1 MVADAVWD
9 LSVTAFL
16 PSTTAMRTTLLA
28 YAYYLEPT
36 SSATNRRVYVAAFFF
51 ALGAI
56 FAWPFSLLLSLP
68 FVFEELFVGGKD
80 IVLKAD
86 VASWRTKRVVRFAGA
101 AAVAGLIAV
110 SPPRLLKAFR
120 LFTDDRSRRS
130 PSSPSTRTPTVAS
143 RSRLSTSSATTFSA
157 LDRTC
162 TERSPS
168 HSTSPTSSST
178 SISCCP
184 SPSSRSLLSPSR
196 TSSTSSGSDPSS
208 DCPSRERRART
219 RSLRSG
225 LAASTSGLES

>member
-1 MVADAVWD
+1 M
-9 LSVTAFL
+9 TAFL

-36 SSATNRRVYVAAFFF
+36 SSANNRRVYVAAFFF
-51 ALGAI
+51 ALGTI

-86 VASWRTKRVVRFAGA
+86 VASWRTKRVVRFASA
-101 AAVAGLIAV
+101 ATVAGLIAV
-110 SPPRLLKAFR
+110 SPPRLLKTFR

-143 RSRLSTSSATTFSA
+143 RSRLSISSATTFSV

-162 TERSPS
+162 TERSLS
-168 HSTSPTSSST
+168 RSTSPTSSST
-178 SISCCP
+178 STSCCP

-208 DCPSRERRART
+208 DFPSRERRART
-219 RSLRSG
+219 RSSRSG